1 MQVLRCA
8 AQLPNSIM
16 QVGHIL
22 PGPRASITA
31 ANLLNSYVMEIA
43 GVEPKLSYKFWH
55 KSLSTNGEHILFS
68 ILQSCFSAEITWARI
83 ASEIGAHSAE
93 EHFCITRRDKA
104 VLRTSSE
111 FLPKIN
117 SIFYSSPE
125 IIRPCP
131 HPNPH
136 RGGQRREEDAVQKW
150 MGPPRWPFAVKFQ
163 VKSHLFLRAA
173 SNTRCW
179 SCPHPSQ
186 PAGQSS

>member
-1 MQVLRCA
+1 
-8 AQLPNSIM
+8 
-16 QVGHIL
+16 
-22 PGPRASITA
+22 
-31 ANLLNSYVMEIA
+31 MEIA

-136 RGGQRREEDAVQKW
+136 RGDRGGRRMRCRSGWDCLAGLSLLNSRLNPTFFCV
-150 MGPPRWPFAVKFQ
+150 GPP
-163 VKSHLFLRAA
+163 
-173 SNTRCW
+173 TRG